1 VSVMSEKQAIV
12 PADMQR
18 RAKKIAVQASKLA
31 DEARPMTEKA
41 ASNARRGVQSAKR
54 GAESAKRGAESAKR
68 GAGTAAE
75 WARPRVNR
83 SRAWLAVRATRGSV
97 AVQETVAPRVADL
110 MATAAKKLDPPKKR
124 PRRLPKVLAGVAL
137 LAAGA
142 AAAGAMAIRNKRM
155 LMGTMP
161 PPMSPASGSA
171 AGQVTVMDPA
181 SGTDRPSRE
190 ADVDGLSRTP

>member
-31 DEARPMTEKA
+31 DEARPITEKA

-54 GAESAKRGAESAKR
+54 GA
-68 GAGTAAE
+68 GTAAE
-75 WARPRVNR
+75 WARPRVHR

-142 AAAGAMAIRNKRM
+142 AAAGAMAIRNKRT

-161 PPMSPASGSA
+161 PPMSPAPGST
-171 AGQVTVMDPA
+171 AGQATVMDPA
-181 SGTDRPSRE
+181 SGTDRPSSE
-190 ADVDGLSRTP
+190 ADVNGLSRTP